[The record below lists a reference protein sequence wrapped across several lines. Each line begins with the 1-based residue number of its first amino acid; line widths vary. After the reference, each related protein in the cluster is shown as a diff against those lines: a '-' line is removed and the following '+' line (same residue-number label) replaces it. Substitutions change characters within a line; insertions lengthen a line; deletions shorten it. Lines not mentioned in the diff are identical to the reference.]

1 MEIRREKP
9 QTSNKLINILMAYIY
24 IYIYIYI
31 SSNERF
37 AEAFSNTKR
46 HLFLLFLLSI
56 VFEVVLPAFL
66 V

>member
-1 MEIRREKP
+1 MCVRV
-9 QTSNKLINILMAYIY
+9 
-24 IYIYIYI
+24 

-37 AEAFSNTKR
+37 AEAFSNNKR